1 MNIST
6 TALELAALC
15 LGILVLAAVGS
26 PEAADHPRL
35 MLLGTAAA
43 VLGISVIVMS
53 GLRQQRR

>member
-15 LGILVLAAVGS
+15 LGMLVLAAFGS

-35 MLLGTAAA
+35 MQFGAA
-43 VLGISVIVMS
+43 VAVIGISVVVVS
-53 GLRQQRR
+53 GLMERRR